1 MKTACLP
8 FITLHSAL
16 CTSLSPPDDLHVVVR
31 GDDRR
36 VGHPDEE
43 AALDDAGQQLQLA
56 LGLFRV
62 CDLAAAAV
70 EYVVAVVGDVS
81 LAALCAT
88 QARLDA
94 RGAVASQGKGTTSTG
109 SGKRPSAETFLPAS
123 ATTTKRR
130 AAAATSFSR
139 RSAPP
144 PPLMSARPGPISSA
158 PSMARSSCWTSA
170 KVASGMPSRR
180 ACSSV
185 RREVGT
191 PRTLSPSRTRSP
203 RRSTIQ

>member
-88 QARLDA
+88 QERLDA
-94 RGAVASQGKGTTSTG
+94 RDGGHAPRRHLPGERHDLDGERKTSERRNLLARVG
-109 SGKRPSAETFLPAS
+109 DDDEAARRRRPQLLAQE
-123 ATTTKRR
+123 R
-130 AAAATSFSR
+130 AAAALDER
-139 RSAPP
+139 EAGAD
-144 PPLMSARPGPISSA
+144 L
-158 PSMARSSCWTSA
+158 
-170 KVASGMPSRR
+170 VR
-180 ACSSV
+180 AV
-185 RREVGT
+185 NGEVELLDFGEGGE
-191 PRTLSPSRTRSP
+191 RDAQSP
-203 RRSTIQ
+203 RLLFGA

>member
-88 QARLDA
+88 QERLDA
-94 RGAVASQGKGTTSTG
+94 RDGGHAPRRHLPGERHDLDGERKTPAPETLLPAVA
-109 SGKRPSAETFLPAS
+109 PA
-123 ATTTKRR
+123 TK
-130 AAAATSFSR
+130 AAA
-139 RSAPP
+139 
-144 PPLMSARPGPISSA
+144 
-158 PSMARSSCWTSA
+158 
-170 KVASGMPSRR
+170 
-180 ACSSV
+180 
-185 RREVGT
+185 
-191 PRTLSPSRTRSP
+191 PRHP
-203 RRSTIQ
+203 